1 MAEGSPSGDVKEDSG
16 RVPPKILVTVLDT
29 DDLNRGEIT
38 VLDRVERAE
47 RYLESLLEDGL
58 DQNRIRVFLASEVEM
73 RVTHKPVVSLGGERL
88 GDAQAGAGTGPTAEG
103 EDSGGGGD
111 TQEGEPYVRNGVRF
125 SSLFR
130 RA

>member
-1 MAEGSPSGDVKEDSG
+1 M
-16 RVPPKILVTVLDT
+16 PPKVLLTVLDA
-29 DDLNRGEIT
+29 DDPNRGEIT
-38 VLDRVERAE
+38 VLDEVERAE
-47 RYLESLLEDGL
+47 RYVESLLEDGL
-58 DQNRIRVFLASEVEM
+58 DQNRIRVFLVGEVEM
-73 RVTHKPVVSLGGERL
+73 RVTHKPVVSLLGEGR
-88 GDAQAGAGTGPTAEG
+88 GDAQAGAGTGSTAEG